1 MRVTP
6 DPRLPPAHVGILLPL
21 LSLWREGD
29 EAGRGASGVVLRL
42 RDTDSISTAFS
53 PSALF
58 HFRGAVQGPLRSAA
72 SFPSR
77 SHPMVS
83 QPLHVRS
90 SDTFEVQPPLW
101 GAELSAPPGGSRIKA
116 LVDIC

>member
-1 MRVTP
+1 ME
-6 DPRLPPAHVGILLPL
+6 
-21 LSLWREGD
+21 EGD
-29 EAGRGASGVVLRL
+29 DAGRGAPGMALHL
-42 RDTDSISTAFS
+42 HDTDLISAVFS

-58 HFRGAVQGPLRSAA
+58 QFQGAVPSPPHSAA

-83 QPLHVRS
+83 QPLLTVHS

-101 GAELSAPPGGSRIKA
+101 GAELSTPPGGSCVTA

>member
-1 MRVTP
+1 M
-6 DPRLPPAHVGILLPL
+6 
-21 LSLWREGD
+21 
-29 EAGRGASGVVLRL
+29 GRGAPGVTLHL
-42 RDTDSISTAFS
+42 HDTDSISTVFS

-58 HFRGAVQGPLRSAA
+58 HFRGAVQGPLHSAA

-77 SHPMVS
+77 SCPMVS
-83 QPLHVRS
+83 QPLLVHS